1 MKIVVTLV
9 VCAFL
14 PILAVVILAMLL
26 TGKACDYCQRHPVS
40 KLLIIEFILLNPIA
54 VIGWCAKTLAND

>member
-26 TGKACDYCQRHPVS
+26 TGKACDYCQRHHVS
-40 KLLIIEFILLNPIA
+40 K
-54 VIGWCAKTLAND
+54 